1 MILLVAAVAL
11 VAVSIFVGARS
22 KLFADGI
29 MLGGLI
35 TLVHSI
41 IRGANAD
48 NKMYLFVATTIS
60 LVIVAYLGYHRF
72 IAKPGNKTKAA

>member
-1 MILLVAAVAL
+1 MLEQQAAYEK
-11 VAVSIFVGARS
+11 F
-22 KLFADGI
+22 D
-29 MLGGLI
+29 
-35 TLVHSI
+35 
-41 IRGANAD
+41 AD